1 MLSSRN
7 VSPCGGID
15 ETLEAAA
22 LPQHSAERLSL
33 SAGVIIN
40 FLFPEAEPQ
49 EKAGWGGRKAIGFPH
64 SAAAEAAKHTTL
76 PAEG

>member
-40 FLFPEAEPQ
+40 FL
-49 EKAGWGGRKAIGFPH
+49 AGADGKP
-64 SAAAEAAKHTTL
+64 
-76 PAEG
+76 

>member
-15 ETLEAAA
+15 KALEAAA

-40 FLFPEAEPQ
+40 FLFLRLSL
-49 EKAGWGGRKAIGFPH
+49 RKK
-64 SAAAEAAKHTTL
+64 SARADGK
-76 PAEG
+76 P